1 MTRWRGRRNSA
12 TPVGAEG
19 NWDADPPLALS
30 PPHSPG
36 IEPARPLSSVETA
49 VRLMSLSI
57 LSRALAVPAVLGALL
72 TGCASIDNAPVN
84 RPSALPR
91 LTQVNTMAGDDTLRS
106 TIVALAFSGGGTR
119 AAAFSFGVLK
129 GLSEVEAPGGGAMI
143 DQVRFVSGV
152 SGGSVTA
159 AYFGLKGRGAL
170 TDFESRFL
178 YRDAEESLRTQVYSV
193 GNMVRAMDGGVND
206 RSGLPT
212 WLQKNLFGNATL
224 KDLSRPGR
232 PVVWINASDIYA
244 KTPFVF
250 EPVTFAAI
258 CSDWESYPVSE
269 AVAASAA
276 VPIVFAPVV
285 IQNYAKKCG
294 FKLPDDLEAQ
304 AHSRDTSPIVKAYL
318 KALNDYRDADKIKFL
333 KLLDGG
339 LTDNWGLSAF
349 NVQMAA
355 AREPYRPMTKAD
367 AISVSNFQFIVVD
380 AGRNVAGDWTKTLEG
395 PNAQELLD
403 AVADTAVDSAVRSS
417 YEVMR
422 LQMKLWEQRL
432 KQWRCSLPP
441 DEVAAV
447 RGSTEGWVCDAVS
460 IRLDR
465 VSFEDLGTTRAA
477 ALGRVPTRFKLE
489 PDQVKMTVEAGE
501 AVIRKVFGPKSDER

>member
-1 MTRWRGRRNSA
+1 
-12 TPVGAEG
+12 
-19 NWDADPPLALS
+19 
-30 PPHSPG
+30 
-36 IEPARPLSSVETA
+36 
-49 VRLMSLSI
+49 
-57 LSRALAVPAVLGALL
+57 
-72 TGCASIDNAPVN
+72 
-84 RPSALPR
+84 
-91 LTQVNTMAGDDTLRS
+91 MAGDDTLRS

-143 DQVRFVSGV
+143 DQIRFVSGV

-159 AYFGLKGRGAL
+159 AYFGLKGRSAL
-170 TDFESRFL
+170 SDFEARFL

-193 GNMVRAMDGGVND
+193 GNMMRAMDGGVND

-212 WLQKNLFGNATL
+212 WLRNNLFGNATL

-258 CSDWESYPVSE
+258 CSDWESYPISD

-285 IQNYAKKCG
+285 VQNWSQKCG
-294 FKLPDDLEAQ
+294 LQAARRARGPGPFARHLADRQGLPQGA
-304 AHSRDTSPIVKAYL
+304 R
-318 KALNDYRDADKIKFL
+318 
-333 KLLDGG
+333 
-339 LTDNWGLSAF
+339 GLS
-349 NVQMAA
+349 QRRQDQIRQA
-355 AREPYRPMTKAD
+355 ARRRPHRQLGGFPPSTSRWPPPASPWRPMTKAD

-403 AVADTAVDSAVRSS
+403 ARRRRRHRRRQRGALVLRGHAAADEAVGTAAAPVALLALARGTCRRCAARPRVGTATPSPS
-417 YEVMR
+417 
-422 LQMKLWEQRL
+422 
-432 KQWRCSLPP
+432 
-441 DEVAAV
+441 
-447 RGSTEGWVCDAVS
+447 GS
-460 IRLDR
+460 DR
-465 VSFEDLGTTRAA
+465 VSFEDLGTARAA
-477 ALGRVPTRFKLE
+477 PARPRADALQNWRR
-489 PDQVKMTVEAGE
+489 
-501 AVIRKVFGPKSDER
+501 IRSR

>member
-1 MTRWRGRRNSA
+1 MSY
-12 TPVGAEG
+12 
-19 NWDADPPLALS
+19 
-30 PPHSPG
+30 
-36 IEPARPLSSVETA
+36 LSST
-49 VRLMSLSI
+49 
-57 LSRALAVPAVLGALL
+57 RALAGVAFAAASLL
-72 TGCASIDNAPVN
+72 GCASIDNAPVN
-84 RPSALPR
+84 RPSVLPR
-91 LTQVNTMAGDDTLRS
+91 LTQVNTVAGDDTLRS
-106 TIVALAFSGGGTR
+106 TIVGLAFSGGGTR

-129 GLSEVEAPGGGAMI
+129 GLDQIEATGGGRAI

-170 TDFESRFL
+170 ADFENRFL
-178 YRDAEESLRTQVYSV
+178 YRDAEESLRTRVYSV
-193 GNMVRAMDGGVND
+193 GNMMRAMDGGVND

-224 KDLSRPGR
+224 KDLGRPGR

-244 KTPFVF
+244 KTPFIF
-250 EPVTFAAI
+250 EPVTFAAT
-258 CSDWESYPVSE
+258 CSDYESYPLAD

-285 IQNYAKKCG
+285 VQNYSEKCG
-294 FKLPDDLEAQ
+294 FKLPDHLEAQ
-304 AHSRDTSPIVKAYL
+304 AKSRETSPIVRSYIKTL
-318 KALNDYRDADKIKFL
+318 QDYREPGKIKYV

-339 LTDNWGLSAF
+339 LTDNWGLAGF
-349 NVQMAA
+349 NIQLAA
-355 AREPYRPMTKAD
+355 AREPFKPLTRED
-367 AISVSNFQFIVVD
+367 AISVETFLFVVVD

-417 YEVMR
+417 FEVMR

-432 KQWRCSLPP
+432 KQWRCSLDPN
-441 DEVAAV
+441 EVAQV
-447 RGSTEGWVCDAVS
+447 RGSSEGWACDKVS
-460 IRLDR
+460 IRLER
-465 VSFEDLGTTRAA
+465 IAFEDLDPARAA
-477 ALGRVPTRFKLE
+477 KLGRVPTRFKLE

-501 AVIRKVFGPKSDER
+501 TVARTVIGPALAR

>member
-1 MTRWRGRRNSA
+1 MSTSLLLRVIPA
-12 TPVGAEG
+12 T
-19 NWDADPPLALS
+19 ALS
-30 PPHSPG
+30 
-36 IEPARPLSSVETA
+36 AA
-49 VRLMSLSI
+49 V
-57 LSRALAVPAVLGALL
+57 L
-72 TGCASIDNAPVN
+72 TGCAGIDNAPVN
-84 RPSALPR
+84 RPSVLPR
-91 LTQVNTMAGDDTLRS
+91 LTAVNTVAGDDTLRS
-106 TIVALAFSGGGTR
+106 TIVGLAFSGGGTR
-119 AAAFSFGVLK
+119 ASAFSFGVLK
-129 GLSEVEAPGGGAMI
+129 GLSQVEAPGGGALI

-159 AYFGLKGRGAL
+159 AYFGLKGRGVL
-170 TDFESRFL
+170 SDFESRFL

-193 GNMVRAMDGGVND
+193 GNMMRAMDGGVND

-212 WLQKNLFGNATL
+212 WLEKNLFGKATL
-224 KDLSRPGR
+224 KDLQRPGH
-232 PVVWINASDIYA
+232 PVVWINASDIYG
-244 KTPFVF
+244 KTPFIF

-258 CSDWESYPVSE
+258 CSDYESYPLSE

-285 IQNYAKKCG
+285 VQNWSEKCG
-294 FKLPDDLEAQ
+294 FKLPDWLETQ
-304 AHSRDTSPIVKAYL
+304 ARTRDTSPMVKAYINTL
-318 KALNDYRDADKIKFL
+318 AGYREPGKIKYV

-339 LTDNWGLSAF
+339 LTDNWGLAGF
-349 NVQMAA
+349 NVQLAA
-355 AREPYRPMTKAD
+355 ASEPYRPLTRAD
-367 AISVSNFQFIVVD
+367 AITVETFQFIVVD

-432 KQWRCSLPP
+432 RTWRCSLDPA
-441 DEVAAV
+441 EVAAV
-447 RGSTEGWVCDAVS
+447 RGSAEGWDCKAVS

-465 VSFEDLGTTRAA
+465 VAFEDLGADRAA
-477 ALGRVPTRFKLE
+477 TLGRIPTRFKLS

-501 AVIRKVFGPKSDER
+501 AVIRKVFGPLGGAH

>member
-1 MTRWRGRRNSA
+1 MRK
-12 TPVGAEG
+12 PF
-19 NWDADPPLALS
+19 
-30 PPHSPG
+30 
-36 IEPARPLSSVETA
+36 
-49 VRLMSLSI
+49 
-57 LSRALAVPAVLGALL
+57 LSRALAASAFLASLL
-72 TGCASIDNAPVN
+72 VGCASIDNAPVN

-91 LTQVNTMAGDDTLRS
+91 LTPVATMAGDDTLRS

-143 DQVRFVSGV
+143 DQIRFVSGV

-159 AYFGLKGRGAL
+159 AYFGLKGRSAL
-170 TDFESRFL
+170 SDFEARFL

-193 GNMVRAMDGGVND
+193 GNMMRAMDGGVND

-212 WLQKNLFGNATL
+212 WLRNNLFGNATL

-258 CSDWESYPVSE
+258 CSDWESYPISD

-285 IQNYAKKCG
+285 VQNWSQKCG
-294 FKLPDDLEAQ
+294 FKLPDELEAQ

-318 KALNDYRDADKIKFL
+318 KALEDYRNGDKIKYV

-355 AREPYRPMTKAD
+355 AREPWRPMTKAD

-432 KQWRCSLPP
+432 RQWRCSLSPE
-441 DEVAAV
+441 EVSQV
-447 RGSTEGWVCDAVS
+447 RGSTEGWDCNAVS

-465 VSFEDLGTTRAA
+465 VSFEDLGTARAA
-477 ALGRVPTRFKLE
+477 QLGRVPTRFKLA
-489 PDQVKMTVEAGE
+489 PDQVKMTVDAGE
-501 AVIRKVFGPKSDER
+501 SVVRRVFGPKVDERER

>member
-1 MTRWRGRRNSA
+1 
-12 TPVGAEG
+12 
-19 NWDADPPLALS
+19 
-30 PPHSPG
+30 
-36 IEPARPLSSVETA
+36 
-49 VRLMSLSI
+49 MSLPAFAR
-57 LSRALAVPAVLGALL
+57 RALAPLL
-72 TGCASIDNAPVN
+72 LAAPLLGCASIDNAPVN
-84 RPSALPR
+84 RPSTLPK
-91 LTQVNTMAGDDTLRS
+91 LTQANTLAGDDTLRS

-119 AAAFSFGVLK
+119 ASAFSFGVLK
-129 GLSEVEAPGGGAMI
+129 GLSETPAPNGGALI

-159 AYFGLKGRGAL
+159 AYFGLKGRAAL
-170 TDFESRFL
+170 SDFESRFL

-193 GNMVRAMDGGVND
+193 GNLMRAADGGVND

-212 WLQKNLFGNATL
+212 WLEKNLFGKATL

-232 PVVWINASDIYA
+232 PVVWINASDIYS

-258 CSDWESYPVSE
+258 CSDWESYPLSE

-294 FKLPDDLEAQ
+294 FKLPDELEAQ
-304 AHSRDTSPIVKAYL
+304 AHARDTSPIVKSYL
-318 KALNDYRDADKIKFL
+318 KALQDYRDADKIKFV

-355 AREPYRPMTKAD
+355 AREPWRPMTKAD
-367 AISVSNFQFIVVD
+367 AISVSDFQFIVVD

-432 KQWRCSLPP
+432 KQWRCSLSPE
-441 DEVAAV
+441 EVSQV
-447 RGSTEGWVCDAVS
+447 RGSTDGWVCDAVS

-465 VSFEDLGTTRAA
+465 VSFEDLGTSRAA
-477 ALGRVPTRFKLE
+477 ELGRVPTRFKLS
-489 PDQVKMTVEAGE
+489 PDQVKMTVDAGE
-501 AVIRKVFGPKSDER
+501 AVIRRVFGPKPEGRDDR

>member
-1 MTRWRGRRNSA
+1 MWK
-12 TPVGAEG
+12 
-19 NWDADPPLALS
+19 
-30 PPHSPG
+30 
-36 IEPARPLSSVETA
+36 SSLT
-49 VRLMSLSI
+49 
-57 LSRALAVPAVLGALL
+57 RALAALALVVPGLF
-72 TGCASIDNAPVN
+72 GCASIDNAPVN

-91 LTQVNTMAGDDTLRS
+91 LTQANTMAGDDTLRS
-106 TIVALAFSGGGTR
+106 TIVGLAFSGGGTR

-129 GLSEVEAPGGGAMI
+129 GLDQVEAPGGGRLL

-170 TDFESRFL
+170 GDFESRFL
-178 YRDAEESLRTQVYSV
+178 YRDAEEALRTQVYSV
-193 GNMVRAMDGGVND
+193 NNMMRALDGGVND

-212 WLQKNLFGNATL
+212 WLEANLFGKATL
-224 KDLSRPGR
+224 KDLNRPGR

-258 CSDWESYPVSE
+258 CSDYESYPLSE

-285 IQNYAKKCG
+285 IQNWADKCG
-294 FKLPDDLEAQ
+294 FRLPSYLENQ
-304 AHSRDTSPIVKAYL
+304 GTSRDTSPFVRAYINTL
-318 KALNDYRDADKIKFL
+318 QNYRDTQKIKFV

-339 LTDNWGLSAF
+339 LTDNWGLAAF
-349 NVQMAA
+349 NVQLASA
-355 AREPYRPMTKAD
+355 PEPYRPLTKSD
-367 AISVSNFQFIVVD
+367 AISVEHFLFVVVD

-417 YEVMR
+417 YEVLR
-422 LQMKLWEQRL
+422 LQMRLWETRL
-432 KQWRCSLPP
+432 KAWRCSLDPA
-441 DEVAAV
+441 DVAQV
-447 RGSTEGWVCDAVS
+447 RGSTDGWDCNKVS
-460 IRLDR
+460 IRLEH
-465 VSFEDLGTTRAA
+465 VAFEDLGGARAA
-477 ALGRVPTRFKLE
+477 VLGKVPTRFKLDPE
-489 PDQVKMTVEAGE
+489 QVKMTVDAGE
-501 AVIRKVFGPKSDER
+501 AVVKKVIGAGQGQ